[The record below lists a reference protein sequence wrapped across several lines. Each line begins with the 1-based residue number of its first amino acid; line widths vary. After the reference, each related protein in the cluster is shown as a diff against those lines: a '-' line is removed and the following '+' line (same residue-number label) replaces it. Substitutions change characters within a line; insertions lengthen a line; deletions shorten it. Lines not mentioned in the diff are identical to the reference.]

1 MANATLVTQ
10 KVQEIHLSNKLEKSG
25 QIQLDSSFS
34 LNVSFSSDRRAAAWE
49 SFSKPS
55 GIRNLWEASLP

>member
-25 QIQLDSSFS
+25 QIQLDSSFFPQREFF
-34 LNVSFSSDRRAAAWE
+34 LRRQPLRG
-49 SFSKPS
+49 K
-55 GIRNLWEASLP
+55 ASANPPG

>member
-34 LNVSFSSDRRAAAWE
+34 LNVSFPPTAAAAWE